1 MDYLTAIL
9 LLLAVISP
17 AALWLAVSAL
27 RKKKA
32 LERRFSA
39 IVDVEKE
46 SKQLKAEH
54 EDFLKKSQ
62 EERTELEEQYRVA
75 HSKYEELKG
84 TIALLEENLED
95 ISFGL
100 YSPHYAFDTSEEYKA
115 ELKVVRDRQKQ
126 LIRTNDATA
135 TPGGLTIDGNRAEGK
150 KLERQYTKVMLRAFN
165 GESDAAVA
173 KVSWNNV
180 SKLEER
186 VKKAYADINK
196 LGATVKISI
205 TDAYLEEKLNEIRL
219 THEYEQKKYLE
230 REEDREQR
238 QQMRE
243 QEKAERELEKAK
255 AEAEREETRNQKALD
270 EARAEMDRA
279 TGAQLEKLTAQIAA
293 LESKLSEA
301 HERKERAIARAQL
314 TRSGFVYVISN
325 EGSFGPDVVK
335 IGMTRRIEPMD
346 RVKELGDASVPF
358 PFDLHAMMFSEDAP
372 ALEQALHDHFAERRV
387 NLINTRKEFYQNVEL
402 GEVEKFIKTRGVTAQ
417 FVRIAEAREYRETQA
432 TREAKA
438 HQSPLPSSLPA
449 SPFETA
455 N

>member
-1 MDYLTAIL
+1 
-9 LLLAVISP
+9 
-17 AALWLAVSAL
+17 
-27 RKKKA
+27 
-32 LERRFSA
+32 
-39 IVDVEKE
+39 
-46 SKQLKAEH
+46 
-54 EDFLKKSQ
+54 
-62 EERTELEEQYRVA
+62 
-75 HSKYEELKG
+75 
-84 TIALLEENLED
+84 
-95 ISFGL
+95 
-100 YSPHYAFDTSEEYKA
+100 
-115 ELKVVRDRQKQ
+115 
-126 LIRTNDATA
+126 
-135 TPGGLTIDGNRAEGK
+135 
-150 KLERQYTKVMLRAFN
+150 MLRAFN
-165 GESDAAVA
+165 GECDAAVA

-186 VKKAYADINK
+186 VEKAYADINN
-196 LGATVKISI
+196 LGVAVNISL

-219 THEYEQKKYLE
+219 THEYEEKKYLE
-230 REEDREQR
+230 REEAREQR

-279 TGAQLEKLTAQIAA
+279 TGAQLEKLTAQIAG

-325 EGSFGPDVVK
+325 EGSCGPDVVK
-335 IGMTRRIEPMD
+335 IGMTRRMEPMD

-449 SPFETA
+449 SLFETA

>member
-1 MDYLTAIL
+1 MDYLAAIL

-17 AALWLAVSAL
+17 VAIWFAVSAS

-39 IVDVEKE
+39 VVDVEKE
-46 SKQLKAEH
+46 SAQLKAEH

-62 EERTELEEQYRVA
+62 EKRTELEGQYRVA
-75 HSKYEELKG
+75 NSRYEELKS
-84 TIALLEENLED
+84 TISLLEENLED

-100 YSPHYAFDTSEEYKA
+100 YSPHYTFDTSEEYKA

-126 LIRTNDATA
+126 LIRTNGATA
-135 TPGGLTIDGNRAEGK
+135 APGGWTIDGSRAEGK
-150 KLERQYTKVMLRAFN
+150 KMERQYTKVMLRAFN
-165 GESDAAVA
+165 GECDAAVA

-180 SKLEER
+180 SKIEER
-186 VKKAYADINK
+186 VKKAHADINK
-196 LGATVKISI
+196 LGAAVQISI
-205 TDAYLEEKLNEIRL
+205 TSAYLEEKLNEISL

-230 REEDREQR
+230 REEAREQR

-255 AEAEREETRNQKALD
+255 AEAEREEARNQKALE
-270 EARAEMDRA
+270 EAQAAADKA
-279 TGAQLEKLTAQIAA
+279 TGAQLEKLTAQIAS
-293 LESKLSEA
+293 LESKLNEA
-301 HERKERAIARAQL
+301 HERKERAVSRAQL
-314 TRSGFVYVISN
+314 TKSGFVYVISN
-325 EGSFGPDVVK
+325 EGSFGSAVVK
-335 IGMTRRIEPMD
+335 IGMTRRMEPMD

-387 NLINTRKEFYQNVEL
+387 NLINPRKEFYQNVEL
-402 GEVEKFIKTRGVTAQ
+402 AEVEEFVKKKGVTAQ
-417 FVRIAEAREYRETQA
+417 FVRVAEAREYRETQA
-432 TREAKA
+432 AREAEA
-438 HQSPLPSSLPA
+438 HQSPPTRSLPA

-455 N
+455 T